1 MLGVFDILSKQRGLI
16 PHPFK
21 LRKFD
26 ITSFHVRK
34 LPVGCLEEYIT
45 DRKLYRFCDLG
56 SALTESLTSMVQEK
70 KLSKEQMESVLQC
83 FDRVCDYA
91 LTVTERRSARSWMPE
106 GMSYPNRIS
115 TYEITNWS
123 DK

>member
-1 MLGVFDILSKQRGLI
+1 MTSHSFSTER
-16 PHPFK
+16 
-21 LRKFD
+21 FD

-34 LPVGCLEEYIT
+34 LPVGYLEEYIT

-91 LTVTERRSARSWMPE
+91 LTVTGRRSAKSWMPE

-115 TYEITNWS
+115 TRAITDWS
-123 DK
+123 DE

>member
-1 MLGVFDILSKQRGLI
+1 MERI
-16 PHPFK
+16 
-21 LRKFD
+21 D

-83 FDRVCDYA
+83 FDMVFVCA
-91 LTVTERRSARSWMPE
+91 LTVTGRRSARSWMPE
-106 GMSYPNRIS
+106 GMSYPNHIS
-115 TYEITNWS
+115 TCAITEWS
-123 DK
+123 DE